1 MLDNSN
7 EFNWS
12 LTGFLNWAEDA
23 NLKVIYDI
31 GSYLGEFTKTTQQIL
46 PDATY
51 HLFEPNVVHNDWV
64 KDLGRVHNLYLS
76 NEVKQAEFYS
86 SNISSDSF
94 YKEFTGVHENIEPLK
109 VTTTALDRYVKEQGL
124 EYPDLIKIDTQGS
137 EIDILLGAKECAKK
151 AEFVIL
157 ECPVV
162 EYNRNGMLFN
172 DYIAYMFSINYVPVY
187 LTEVHF
193 LNGIICQLDV
203 AFQNTNRGQ

>member
-1 MLDNSN
+1 MLDTST
-7 EFNWS
+7 EASWS
-12 LTGFLNWAEDA
+12 LKGFLNWAKDVD
-23 NLKVIYDI
+23 LKVIYDI
-31 GSYLGEFTKTTQQIL
+31 GSHIGEFTKIAQQAF
-46 PDATY
+46 PNATY

-94 YKEFTGVHENIEPLK
+94 YKEFTGIHENVEPLK
-109 VTTTALDRYVKEQGL
+109 VTTTALDGYVKEQGL
-124 EYPDLIKIDTQGS
+124 EYPDLIKIDTQGA
-137 EIDILLGAKECAKK
+137 EIEILEGAKECAKR
-151 AEFVIL
+151 AQFIIL

-172 DYIAYMFSINYVPVY
+172 DYIAYMFSIGYVPRY

-193 LNGIICQLDV
+193 LNGVICQLDV
-203 AFQNTNRGQ
+203 AFQNTNRG